1 MKAFLVNVLLLPI
14 VAPLVLLGL
23 AGAVVVVFSQFLLS
37 ALDTLTR
44 GAFR

>member
-23 AGAVVVVFSQFLLS
+23 AGSVLAVFSQFLLS
-37 ALDTLTR
+37 ALDRMTR
-44 GAFR
+44 GLTK